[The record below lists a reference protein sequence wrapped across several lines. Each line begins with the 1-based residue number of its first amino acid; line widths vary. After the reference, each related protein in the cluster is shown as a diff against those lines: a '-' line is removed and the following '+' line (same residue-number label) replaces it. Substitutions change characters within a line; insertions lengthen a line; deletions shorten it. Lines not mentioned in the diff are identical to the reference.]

1 MQGVVFLGNR
11 KVALQSFADPPSPA
25 WVGQRVSQ
33 RAAVFS
39 SRASCA
45 KPWLDI
51 AKTYSGPL
59 PQARGA
65 SE

>member
-25 WVGQRVSQ
+25 WVGQR
-33 RAAVFS
+33 AAVFS

-45 KPWLDI
+45 KPSLN
-51 AKTYSGPL
+51 
-59 PQARGA
+59 
-65 SE
+65 